1 MSGQER
7 LYVVNVRLRKTICGK
22 CQAKKDQERLYVVN
36 VRLRKTICGKCQAKK
51 DYMW

>member
-22 CQAKKDQERLYVVN
+22 CQAKKD
-36 VRLRKTICGKCQAKK
+36 
-51 DYMW
+51 YMW